1 MNNNIGK
8 KIIIL
13 SAAVIIAVASIL
25 MFYPTIFAPPGPVV
39 TKDLHLRDLAASIE
53 GFSDRQSYVFN
64 DSVYNT
70 VVDKI
75 GLYRDEGFLNDQ
87 QIDYQVKS
95 LVQKYIPVFT
105 ELCYDKFNAI
115 TWRESDHTAIRKRI
129 RELRELT
136 VDEGATKV
144 VTGSFLTNLSD
155 IEGIID
161 TYYEA
166 KEAASYTEF
175 RSVTDANN
183 KIAKAENYQ
192 KAPYISNCTSLVN
205 KLASVK
211 TNIGNSH
218 YSYVER
224 QIASL
229 RNYRDMSI
237 TDFRTLVNA
246 VNEKIKE
253 YDSNKIKYGSAAR
266 DVSTLRN
273 RASSLYQEAIAYYE
287 RPEITIDTNNQWIAM
302 SSPSSEYRAFQST
315 SNWHRSS
322 SNATMSFTIK
332 GYSSF
337 SFRIRSNGEQG
348 YDYVMVGNLNS
359 EPTMNNNYANT
370 RESSNAGT
378 ATYNYQTVTFN
389 NLTRTTTYRIYITYK
404 KDSSNDVGEDRGYVL
419 IPYVTQNNNQADF

>member
-1 MNNNIGK
+1 MSNTAK

-13 SAAVIIAVASIL
+13 STAIILAVVGIL
-25 MFYPTIFAPPGPVV
+25 VFYPTIVAPPKPVV
-39 TKDLHLRDLAASIE
+39 TDNLHVRDLTTSLN

-87 QIDYQVKS
+87 EIDYQVKS

-129 RELRELT
+129 RELKELT

-166 KEAASYTEF
+166 KQAASYTEF
-175 RSVTDANN
+175 KSVTDANS

-192 KAPYISNCTSLVN
+192 NTPYIKNCKALVD
-205 KLASVK
+205 KLANVK
-211 TNIGNSH
+211 INIGKSH

-224 QIASL
+224 QVSSL
-229 RNYRDMSI
+229 RDYHNM
-237 TDFRTLVNA
+237 TKEQFRNKANDVN
-246 VNEKIKE
+246 NKISE
-253 YDSNKIKYGSAAR
+253 YESNKSKYGSAAKA
-266 DVSTLRN
+266 VTTLKN
-273 RASSLYQEAIAYYE
+273 RASDLYKEAMAYYD
-287 RPEITIDTNNQWIAM
+287 RPEIIIDTNNQWTSII
-302 SSPSSEYRAFQST
+302 SPSSDYRAFQST

-322 SNATMSFTIK
+322 SSATMSFKLK
-332 GYSSF
+332 GYNSF
-337 SFRIRSNGEQG
+337 SFRIRSDGEQG
-348 YDYVMVGNLNS
+348 YDYVMVGKLNTM
-359 EPTMNNNYANT
+359 PTINNNYTDTKDN
-370 RESSNAGT
+370 SNAGT
-378 ATYNYQTVTFN
+378 AIYNYKTVTFN
-389 NLTRTTTYRIYITYK
+389 NLDKSTTYTIYVTYR
-404 KDSSNDVGEDRGYVL
+404 KDSSNDAGDDRGFVL
-419 IPYVTQNNNQADF
+419 IPYAEQQ